1 LIPPVS
7 PEPIA
12 EKAHQQSSSV
22 PSLRST
28 GNGGYRLPAN
38 PIKALVDTIRKSP
51 SLTLIVRTVII
62 ALAYSLSGEIGLWS
76 AKERVLW
83 PTLWFPSAV
92 GLTAVTFWGPRAA
105 IGIGLGALLMRLF
118 KDPSLLSL
126 LNSVI
131 PNVVEAYIGSLLL
144 GKHFGLPK
152 RRLTTQEVPEL
163 VLSLAMITNI
173 GAIIGTATQVFTGS
187 FPSSEIVRVWW
198 SWWSGN
204 AAAVILIA
212 PIWLW
217 GREIELQ
224 GEGSPVNRRIVL
236 FIGVAMGLA
245 LSFLPMP
252 EGATPTPM
260 WRPTLAFLPYLLIH
274 GVSLSLGARS
284 VAFGGAIVGVVISLA
299 TNLGHGPFATTDPLA
314 SYDAACLFNLVT
326 GTSTLWLS
334 TLAAERNLAA
344 RALAMQQKQLEATVL
359 SRTRDLEERT
369 NELQSFSYAVS
380 HDLRAP
386 LRGISGWIFALE
398 EDCGAQLDA
407 TGQRHLERI
416 RNEAQRMGI
425 LIEGLLSLSRIS
437 ATEIRIEPID
447 ISGLGTEILSRLAE
461 AHPDRIVRTEVHP
474 GIIVDGDEV
483 LCEIALTN
491 ILENAWKFTAKCPE
505 ARIGIEPV
513 ESPQGQG
520 FRVRDNGTGFAPSN
534 RDRLFIPFQRFHR
547 ASEFPGTGIGLAT
560 VHRIARRHGG
570 SLEVE
575 STPGV
580 GTIVTM
586 VLIFPKT
593 EARSKI
599 SMKVSN
605 VL

>member
-274 GVSLSLGARS
+274 WVSLSLGARS

-398 EDCGAQLDA
+398 EDCGAQLDT

>member
-105 IGIGLGALLMRLF
+105 IGIGLGAVLMRSF
-118 KDPSLLSL
+118 KDPSLLYL

-131 PNVVEAYIGSLLL
+131 PNVVEAYFGSLLL

-163 VLSLAMITNI
+163 VLTLAMITNI
-173 GAIIGTATQVFTGS
+173 GAIIGTATKVFTGNLL
-187 FPSSEIVRVWW
+187 PAEILRDWW

-217 GREIELQ
+217 GREEKLH
-224 GEGSPVNRRIVL
+224 GEGSRVNRRIVL
-236 FIGVAMGLA
+236 YVGVAMGLA

-252 EGATPTPM
+252 EGATPM

-274 GVSLSLGARS
+274 WVSLSLGARS

-344 RALAMQQKQLEATVL
+344 QALAMQQKQLEATVL

-416 RNEAQRMGI
+416 RNEAQHMGM

-437 ATEIRIEPID
+437 ATEIRIKPID

-513 ESPQGQG
+513 ESSCGRG
-520 FRVRDNGTGFAPSN
+520 FRVHDNGAGFAPSN

-575 STPGV
+575 STPGA
-580 GTIVTM
+580 GTIVTI

-593 EARSKI
+593 EVRSEI
-599 SMKVSN
+599 SMKVFN

>member
-1 LIPPVS
+1 M
-7 PEPIA
+7 
-12 EKAHQQSSSV
+12 
-22 PSLRST
+22 
-28 GNGGYRLPAN
+28 
-38 PIKALVDTIRKSP
+38 KALVDTIRKSP
-51 SLTLIVRTVII
+51 ALTLIVRTVII

-76 AKERVLW
+76 AKERELW

-92 GLTAVTFWGPRAA
+92 GLTAVTFWGPSAA

-126 LNSVI
+126 LSLLNSVI
-131 PNVVEAYIGSLLL
+131 PNVVEAYFGSLLL

-217 GREIELQ
+217 GREVELQ

-236 FIGVAMGLA
+236 FVGVAMGLA

-252 EGATPTPM
+252 KGPTEM

-274 GVSLSLGARS
+274 WVSLSLGARS

-334 TLAAERNLAA
+334 TLAAERNLVA

-416 RNEAQRMGI
+416 RNEAQRMGM

-437 ATEIRIEPID
+437 ATEIRVKPID
-447 ISGLGTEILSRLAE
+447 ISGLGTEILNRLAE

-483 LCEIALTN
+483 FCEIALTN

-513 ESPQGQG
+513 ESPCGRG
-520 FRVRDNGTGFAPSN
+520 FRVHDNGAGFAPSN

-586 VLIFPKT
+586 MLIFPKT
-593 EARSKI
+593 EARSEI
-599 SMKVSN
+599 SIKVYN
-605 VL
+605 AL

>member
-1 LIPPVS
+1 M
-7 PEPIA
+7 
-12 EKAHQQSSSV
+12 KA
-22 PSLRST
+22 
-28 GNGGYRLPAN
+28 
-38 PIKALVDTIRKSP
+38 IVDTIRKSP
-51 SLTLIVRTVII
+51 VLTLIVRTVII
-62 ALAYSLSGEIGLWS
+62 ALAYSLSGQFGLWS
-76 AKERVLW
+76 AQERELW

-92 GLTAVTFWGPRAA
+92 GLTAVTFWGPSAA
-105 IGIGLGALLMRLF
+105 IGVGLGAILMRSI
-118 KDPSLLSL
+118 KDPSLVSL
-126 LNSVI
+126 LNSFV
-131 PNVVEAYIGSLLL
+131 PNVLEAYIGSLLL

-163 VLSLAMITNI
+163 VLTLAMITNI
-173 GAIIGTATQVFTGS
+173 GAIIGTATQVFTGK
-187 FPSSEIVRVWW
+187 FPNSEILRAWW

-217 GREIELQ
+217 GREGELH
-224 GEGSPVNRRIVL
+224 GEGSRVNRRIVL
-236 FIGVAMGLA
+236 YVGVAMGLA

-252 EGATPTPM
+252 EGPTPM

-274 GVSLSLGARS
+274 WVSLSLGARS

-299 TNLGHGPFATTDPLA
+299 TNMGRGPFATHDPVA

-344 RALAMQQKQLEATVL
+344 RALAKHQEHLEATVQ

-369 NELQSFSYAVS
+369 QELQSFSYAVS

-386 LRGISGWIFALE
+386 LRGVSGWIFALE
-398 EDCGAQLDA
+398 EDCGSQLDA
-407 TGQRHLERI
+407 TGHRHLERI
-416 RNEAQRMGI
+416 RNEAQRMSM

-437 ATEIRIEPID
+437 PQEIRVETID
-447 ISGLGTEILSRLAE
+447 VSCLGMSILNRLAE
-461 AHPDRIVRTEVHP
+461 AHPDRAVRTEVPP
-474 GIIVDGDEV
+474 GILVDGDAA
-483 LCEIALTN
+483 LCEIALMN
-491 ILENAWKFTAKCPE
+491 LLENAWKFTSKRPE
-505 ARIGIEPV
+505 ACIGIEAV
-513 ESPQGQG
+513 ESPTGRG
-520 FRVRDNGTGFAPSN
+520 FRVRDNGAGFAPSN

-570 SLEVE
+570 SVEVE

-580 GTIVTM
+580 GTTVTM
-586 VLIFPKT
+586 MLIYPKK
-593 EARSKI
+593 SSI
-599 SMKVSN
+599 SEKSVKENHES
-605 VL
+605 